1 MLLLTSLMGTFG
13 LGFQLAG
20 DLDRTDWA
28 WVSDPLHPDRNVDGP
43 LGEVIYARHQALGL
57 LD

>member
-1 MLLLTSLMGTFG
+1 MGIFG
-13 LGFQLAG
+13 VAFQLAA
-20 DLDRTDWA
+20 DLDRVDWA
-28 WVSDPLHPDRNVDGP
+28 WVSDPIDPTRGVDGP